1 MTERLVLIALDE
13 QGAAMARRL
22 QAALPEAELH
32 ALAKRI
38 ASADRFFSE
47 TMAHIQCLFEAG
59 TAIVGFCAS
68 GILIRAVAPLLAD
81 KRGEPPL
88 LAVSENAVVPLLGGH
103 RGANKLALRIAEI
116 LAIPAAV
123 TTSGDARLGFAVDD
137 PPPGWRIENTSAAK
151 EIAARLLAHKP
162 VLLDDPLN
170 LTEGWLDRATFSD
183 DGAPAIRITD
193 KIISDPGDDLI
204 LHPPV
209 LALGVGCE
217 RNLAPPKLIDHALA
231 MLQDAGLSPLSVACV
246 ASLDLKADEAAV
258 HALADHL
265 NVPARFFGPARLEA
279 EAPRLQNPSEI
290 VYRETG
296 CHGVAEGAALAAA
309 GPLSELIVPKNKSR
323 QSTVAVAKSPSA
335 IDANATGQARGKLF
349 VVGIGPG
356 AEGMRT
362 PDASR
367 AIALSTDIVGYR
379 LYLDLI
385 AELITKDKAR
395 HDGTMGAEEKRVQE
409 AIDLAAQ
416 GKTVSLVCSGDPG
429 IFALATLVFELIE
442 RESSNRPDWRRIEI
456 EVVPGVSALLV
467 AAARAGAP
475 LNHDFCVISLSDLL
489 TPMET
494 IRKRLKAAAE
504 GDFAV
509 ALYNPVSKKR
519 KDQIVE
525 AREALLKERP
535 ADTPVMVARNL
546 GRDDESLDIFPLSE
560 LGPDKADMLSI
571 VLIGNSETRLI
582 EHGGRQRVYTPRGYA
597 GKKRKGEKA

>member
-1 MTERLVLIALDE
+1 MSARIALVALDE
-13 QGAAMARRL
+13 KA
-22 QAALPEAELH
+22 AALARHVKTHLERAELH
-32 ALAKRI
+32 GLARRV
-38 ASADRFFSE
+38 ADCDVPFSD
-47 TMAHIQCLFEAG
+47 TMAHLEGLFSQG
-59 TAIVGFCAS
+59 VAIVGFCAS
-68 GILIRAVAPLLAD
+68 GILIRAVAASLQD
-81 KRGEPPL
+81 KRTEPPVI
-88 LAVSENAVVPLLGGH
+88 AVSSAYAVPLLGGH
-103 RGANKLALRIAEI
+103 RGANRLAEGIADI
-116 LAIPAAV
+116 LGLKAAV
-123 TTSGDARLGFAVDD
+123 TTSGDDRLGVALDD
-137 PPPGWRIENTSAAK
+137 PPPGWKIANPEAAK
-151 EIAARLLAHKP
+151 EIVAVLLAGGK
-162 VLLDDPLN
+162 VRLDDPLR
-170 LTEGWLDRATFSD
+170 LAHWLPADLFSA
-183 DGAPAIRITD
+183 DGALCVRVTWTHVA
-193 KIISDPGDDLI
+193 DPGRDLI

-217 RNLAPPKLIDHALA
+217 RNLAPEKLIAHASQVLA
-231 MLQDAGLSPLSVACV
+231 ENNLSPQSVACI
-246 ASLDLKADEAAV
+246 ASLDLKSDEAAV
-258 HALADHL
+258 HALANFL
-265 NVPARFFGPARLEA
+265 NVPARFFTPKELEGLRD
-279 EAPRLQNPSEI
+279 RLQNPSEI

-309 GPLSELIVPKNKSR
+309 GPSSELIVPKHKTS
-323 QSTVAVAKSPSA
+323 QATAAVAQSQAP
-335 IDANATGQARGKLF
+335 IDPAKAGRAQGQLY

-356 AEGMRT
+356 ADGMRT

-385 AELITKDKAR
+385 ADLISPAQTR

-416 GKTVSLVCSGDPG
+416 GKAVSLVCSGDPG

-442 RESSNRPDWRRIEI
+442 RESSNRSDWQRIEI

-489 TPMET
+489 TPMDT

-525 AREALLKERP
+525 ARNILLSSRSPE
-535 ADTPVMVARNL
+535 TPVMVARNL
-546 GRDDESLDIFPLSE
+546 GRDDESLDIFPLVE

-582 EHGGRQRVYTPRGYA
+582 EHAGRKRVYTPRGYA
-597 GKKRKGEKA
+597 GKHRKGAAQ